1 MLERLKN
8 KLYELDML
16 GLGHSKDVR
25 RSFMEIENE
34 MGDISQQQFEA
45 KLRKIEEL
53 RQQQAA
59 AEDTSSEPK

>member
-1 MLERLKN
+1 
-8 KLYELDML
+8 ML